1 MLEFI
6 RQLFQ
11 GEIIALAL
19 HKGHKVIAIVKSLSL
34 FFKRRVILQPLDK
47 SS

>member
-1 MLEFI
+1 MLEFT

-11 GEIIALAL
+11 GEVIALAL
-19 HKGHKVIAIVKSLSL
+19 HKGHKFIAGNKSLSL

-47 SS
+47 FS